1 MIGHTFG
8 RMSRGG
14 SDDDMFGKL
23 YDINVIKRISP
34 YIWRYK
40 KYSAI
45 GAICT
50 LLSAGL
56 AVLIPYF
63 IKIGID
69 DYINADIGIASQ
81 KSGLIKISLIF
92 GLTMFAAWITNYIGQ
107 IYLARVGQYT
117 LRDIRIDM
125 FSHLQKL
132 NLNYFQETKSGSIM
146 SRLMGDTSQLQ
157 ESFSI
162 VVMTLADI
170 LSLVGICTTLLLMN
184 FKIGISS
191 LSVVPLLFIAVM
203 IWQPVAKRAF
213 ITVRIAISQV
223 LSSFSENLNGIKE
236 VQNFNREDNNY
247 KNFSIL
253 TNDHLNSALKAQ
265 KLSSALLPPV
275 DILTSTAILIAAFV
289 ASKLILNDAAE
300 IGVIIAS
307 VLYIQRLFDPI
318 RNLMMQYTQ
327 IQRSMASGSRLF
339 EFLDIKKS
347 INKVEINMP
356 KNIIEGDIEFK
367 SFHFSYDNNIEVLT
381 DINMKIQ
388 KGSTV
393 AFIGDTGAGK
403 TTLAS
408 LITGLY
414 PPNKDKGKLSI
425 DKIPI
430 EKYSR
435 SDLGSQIAMVLQDP
449 FLFQGSLKDNLKFNQ
464 KSATDEEIVNACK
477 SIGIHDYIISLE
489 NGYDTPVSERGVNM
503 SQGQRQLMGFAR
515 ALIKN
520 PKILILD
527 EATSNIDSISEQK
540 IQNALK
546 ILFKNRTS
554 IVIAHRLS
562 TIKLSDNIF
571 VIKGGEIAEQGNHSK
586 LMNIKKE
593 YYKFTESAFQDL
605 ENLQKN

>member
-1 MIGHTFG
+1 MIGSTFG
-8 RMSRGG
+8 PMSRGS
-14 SDDDMFGKL
+14 SDDEMFGKV
-23 YDINVIKRISP
+23 YDINVIKKISP

-50 LLSAGL
+50 LVSAGL

-69 DYINADIGIASQ
+69 DYINNSGISIASR
-81 KSGLIKISLIF
+81 KSGLIELSIIF
-92 GLTMFAAWITNYIGQ
+92 ALTMFAAWITNYIGQ
-107 IYLARVGQYT
+107 IFLARVGQNV

-125 FSHLQKL
+125 FTHLQKL
-132 NLNYFQETKSGSIM
+132 NLNYFQKTKSGSIM
-146 SRLMGDTSQLQ
+146 SRMMGDTSQLQ
-157 ESFSI
+157 ESFAI

-191 LSVVPLLFIAVM
+191 LAVVPLLFIAVLV
-203 IWQPVAKRAF
+203 WQPIAKRAF
-213 ITVRIAISQV
+213 INVRIAISQV

-247 KNFSIL
+247 KDFSGQ
-253 TNDHLNSALKAQ
+253 TDDHIKAALKAQ

-275 DILTSTAILIAAFV
+275 DILTSTAIIIASFV

-327 IQRSMASGSRLF
+327 IQRSMASGARLF
-339 EFLDIKKS
+339 EFLDIEKS
-347 INKVEINMP
+347 INQLKIDTP
-356 KNIIEGDIEFK
+356 KNIIKGQVEFK
-367 SFHFSYDNNIEVLT
+367 DFHFAYDNNIEVLT
-381 DINMKIQ
+381 NINMKIAE
-388 KGSTV
+388 GSTI

-403 TTLAS
+403 TTLAA

-414 PPNKDKGKLSI
+414 PPNKDKGQLSI
-425 DKIPI
+425 DNIPI

-435 SDLGSQIAMVLQDP
+435 SDLGSQVAMVLQDP
-449 FLFQGSLKDNLKFNQ
+449 FLFQGSLKENLKFNQ
-464 KSATDEEIVNACK
+464 QSATDEEMINACK
-477 SIGIHDYIISLE
+477 SIGIHDYITSLE
-489 NGYDTPVSERGVNM
+489 NGYDTSVSERGVNM

-527 EATSNIDSISEQK
+527 EATSNIDSISELK
-540 IQNALK
+540 IQNALQV
-546 ILFKNRTS
+546 LFENRTS

-571 VIKGGEIAEQGNHSK
+571 VIKGGRIAEQGNHST
-586 LMNIKKE
+586 LMNLQKE
-593 YYKFTESAFQDL
+593 YFKFTESSFQ
-605 ENLQKN
+605 N

>member
-1 MIGHTFG
+1 MIGSTFG
-8 RMSRGG
+8 PMSRGN
-14 SDDDMFGKL
+14 SDDEMFGKV
-23 YDINVIKRISP
+23 YDINVIKKISP

-50 LLSAGL
+50 LVSAGL

-69 DYINADIGIASQ
+69 DYINNSGISIASR
-81 KSGLIKISLIF
+81 KSGLIELSIVF
-92 GLTMFAAWITNYIGQ
+92 ALTMLVAWITNYIGQ
-107 IYLARVGQYT
+107 IFLARVGQNV

-125 FSHLQKL
+125 FTHLQKL
-132 NLNYFQETKSGSIM
+132 NLNYFQKTKSGSIM
-146 SRLMGDTSQLQ
+146 SRMMGDTSQLQ
-157 ESFSI
+157 ESFAI

-191 LSVVPLLFIAVM
+191 LAVVPLLFIAVLV
-203 IWQPVAKRAF
+203 WQPIAKRAF
-213 ITVRIAISQV
+213 INVRIAISQV

-247 KNFSIL
+247 KDFSGQ
-253 TNDHLNSALKAQ
+253 TDDHIKAALKAQ

-275 DILTSTAILIAAFV
+275 DILTSTAIIIASFV

-327 IQRSMASGSRLF
+327 IQRSMASGARLF
-339 EFLDIKKS
+339 EFLDIEKS
-347 INKVEINMP
+347 INQLKIDTP
-356 KNIIEGDIEFK
+356 KNIIKGQVEFK
-367 SFHFSYDNNIEVLT
+367 DFHFAYDNNIEVLT
-381 DINMKIQ
+381 NINMKIAE
-388 KGSTV
+388 GSTI

-403 TTLAS
+403 TTLAA

-414 PPNKDKGKLSI
+414 PPNKGKKGQLSI
-425 DKIPI
+425 DNIPI

-435 SDLGSQIAMVLQDP
+435 SDLGSQVAMVLQDP
-449 FLFQGSLKDNLKFNQ
+449 FLFQGSLKENLKFNQ
-464 KSATDEEIVNACK
+464 QSATDEEMINACK
-477 SIGIHDYIISLE
+477 SIGIHDYITSLE
-489 NGYDTPVSERGVNM
+489 NGYDTSVSERGVNM

-540 IQNALK
+540 IQNALQV
-546 ILFKNRTS
+546 LFENRTS

-571 VIKGGEIAEQGNHSK
+571 VIKGGRIAEQGNHST
-586 LMNIKKE
+586 LMNLQKE
-593 YYKFTESAFQDL
+593 YFKFTESSFQ
-605 ENLQKN
+605 N

>member
-8 RMSRGG
+8 PMSRGS
-14 SDDDMFGKL
+14 SDDEMFGKV
-23 YDINVIKRISP
+23 YDINVIKKISP

-50 LLSAGL
+50 LVSAGL

-69 DYINADIGIASQ
+69 DYINNSGISIASR
-81 KSGLIKISLIF
+81 KSGLIELSIVF
-92 GLTMFAAWITNYIGQ
+92 ALTMLAAWITNYIGQ
-107 IYLARVGQYT
+107 IFLARVGQNV

-125 FSHLQKL
+125 FTHLQKL
-132 NLNYFQETKSGSIM
+132 NLNYFQKTKSGSIM
-146 SRLMGDTSQLQ
+146 SRMMGDTSQLQ
-157 ESFSI
+157 ESFAI

-191 LSVVPLLFIAVM
+191 LAVVPLLFIAVLV
-203 IWQPVAKRAF
+203 WQPIAKRAF
-213 ITVRIAISQV
+213 INVRIAISQV

-247 KNFSIL
+247 KDFSGQ
-253 TNDHLNSALKAQ
+253 TDDHIKAALKAQ

-275 DILTSTAILIAAFV
+275 DILTSTAIIIASFV

-327 IQRSMASGSRLF
+327 IQRSMASGARLF
-339 EFLDIKKS
+339 EFLDIEKS
-347 INKVEINMP
+347 INQLKIDTP
-356 KNIIEGDIEFK
+356 KNIIKGQVEFK
-367 SFHFSYDNNIEVLT
+367 DFHFAYDNNIEVLT
-381 DINMKIQ
+381 NINMKIAE
-388 KGSTV
+388 GSTI

-403 TTLAS
+403 TTLAA

-414 PPNKDKGKLSI
+414 PPNKGKKGQLSI
-425 DKIPI
+425 DNIPI

-435 SDLGSQIAMVLQDP
+435 SDLGSQVAMVLQDP
-449 FLFQGSLKDNLKFNQ
+449 FLFQGSLKENLKFNQ
-464 KSATDEEIVNACK
+464 QSATDEEMINACK
-477 SIGIHDYIISLE
+477 SIGIHDYITSLE
-489 NGYDTPVSERGVNM
+489 NGYDTSVSERGVNM

-527 EATSNIDSISEQK
+527 EATSNIDSISELK
-540 IQNALK
+540 IQNALQV
-546 ILFKNRTS
+546 LFENRTS

-571 VIKGGEIAEQGNHSK
+571 VIKGGRIAEQGNHST
-586 LMNIKKE
+586 LMNLQKE
-593 YYKFTESAFQDL
+593 YFKFTESSFQ
-605 ENLQKN
+605 N

>member
-1 MIGHTFG
+1 MIGSTFG
-8 RMSRGG
+8 PMSRGN
-14 SDDDMFGKL
+14 SDDEMFGKV
-23 YDINVIKRISP
+23 YDINVIKKISP

-50 LLSAGL
+50 LVSAGL

-69 DYINADIGIASQ
+69 DYINNTGISIASR
-81 KSGLIKISLIF
+81 KSGLIELSIIF
-92 GLTMFAAWITNYIGQ
+92 ALTMLAAWITNYIGQ
-107 IYLARVGQYT
+107 IFLARVGQNV

-125 FSHLQKL
+125 FTHLQKL

-146 SRLMGDTSQLQ
+146 SRMMGDTSQLQ
-157 ESFSI
+157 ESFAI

-170 LSLVGICTTLLLMN
+170 LSLVGICTTLLIMN

-191 LSVVPLLFIAVM
+191 LAVVPLLFIAVLV
-203 IWQPVAKRAF
+203 WQPIAKRAF
-213 ITVRIAISQV
+213 INVRIAISQV

-247 KNFSIL
+247 KDFSGQ
-253 TNDHLNSALKAQ
+253 TDDHIKAALKAQ

-275 DILTSTAILIAAFV
+275 DILTSTAIIIASFV

-327 IQRSMASGSRLF
+327 IQRSMASGARLF
-339 EFLDIKKS
+339 EFLDIEKS
-347 INKVEINMP
+347 INQLKIDTP
-356 KNIIEGDIEFK
+356 KNIIKGQVEFK
-367 SFHFSYDNNIEVLT
+367 DFHFAYDNDIEVLT
-381 DINMKIQ
+381 NINMKIAE
-388 KGSTV
+388 GSTI

-403 TTLAS
+403 TTLAA

-414 PPNKDKGKLSI
+414 PPNKDKGQLSI
-425 DKIPI
+425 DNIPI

-435 SDLGSQIAMVLQDP
+435 SDLGSQVAMVLQDP
-449 FLFQGSLKDNLKFNQ
+449 FLFQGSLKENLKFNQ
-464 KSATDEEIVNACK
+464 QSATDEEMINACK
-477 SIGIHDYIISLE
+477 SIGIHDYITSLE
-489 NGYDTPVSERGVNM
+489 NGYDTSVSERGVNM

-527 EATSNIDSISEQK
+527 EATSNIDSISELK
-540 IQNALK
+540 IQNALQV
-546 ILFKNRTS
+546 LFENRTS

-571 VIKGGEIAEQGNHSK
+571 VIKGGRIAEQGNHST
-586 LMNIKKE
+586 LMNLQKE
-593 YYKFTESAFQDL
+593 YFKFTESSFQ
-605 ENLQKN
+605 N

>member
-1 MIGHTFG
+1 MIGSTFG
-8 RMSRGG
+8 PMSRGN
-14 SDDDMFGKL
+14 SDDEMFGKV
-23 YDINVIKRISP
+23 YDINVIKKISP

-50 LLSAGL
+50 LVSAGL

-69 DYINADIGIASQ
+69 DYINNSGISIASR
-81 KSGLIKISLIF
+81 KSGLIELSIVF
-92 GLTMFAAWITNYIGQ
+92 ALTMLTAWITNYIGQ
-107 IYLARVGQYT
+107 IFLARVGQNV

-125 FSHLQKL
+125 FTHLQKL
-132 NLNYFQETKSGSIM
+132 NLNYFQKTKSGSIM
-146 SRLMGDTSQLQ
+146 SRMMGDTSQLQ
-157 ESFSI
+157 ESFAI

-191 LSVVPLLFIAVM
+191 LAVVPLLFIAVLV
-203 IWQPVAKRAF
+203 WQPIAKRAF
-213 ITVRIAISQV
+213 INVRIAISQV

-247 KNFSIL
+247 KDFSGQ
-253 TNDHLNSALKAQ
+253 TDDHIKAALKAQ

-275 DILTSTAILIAAFV
+275 DILTSTAIIIASFV

-327 IQRSMASGSRLF
+327 IQRSMASGARLF
-339 EFLDIKKS
+339 EFLDIEKS
-347 INKVEINMP
+347 INQLKIDTP
-356 KNIIEGDIEFK
+356 KNIIKGQVEFK
-367 SFHFSYDNNIEVLT
+367 DFHFAYDNNIEVLT
-381 DINMKIQ
+381 NINMKIAE
-388 KGSTV
+388 GSTI

-403 TTLAS
+403 TTLAA

-414 PPNKDKGKLSI
+414 PPNKGKKGQLSI
-425 DKIPI
+425 DNIPI

-435 SDLGSQIAMVLQDP
+435 SDLGSQVAMVLQDP
-449 FLFQGSLKDNLKFNQ
+449 FLFQGSLKENLKFNQ
-464 KSATDEEIVNACK
+464 QSATDEEMINACK
-477 SIGIHDYIISLE
+477 SIGIHDYITSLE
-489 NGYDTPVSERGVNM
+489 NGYDTSVSERGVNM

-540 IQNALK
+540 IQNALQV
-546 ILFKNRTS
+546 LFENRTS

-571 VIKGGEIAEQGNHSK
+571 VIKGGRIAEQGNHST
-586 LMNIKKE
+586 LMNLQKE
-593 YYKFTESAFQDL
+593 YFKFTESSFQ
-605 ENLQKN
+605 N

>member
-1 MIGHTFG
+1 MIGSTFG
-8 RMSRGG
+8 PMSRGS
-14 SDDDMFGKL
+14 SDDEMFGKV
-23 YDINVIKRISP
+23 YDINVIKKISP
-34 YIWRYK
+34 YILRYK
-40 KYSAI
+40 KYSTI

-50 LLSAGL
+50 LVSAGL

-69 DYINADIGIASQ
+69 DYINNSSISVASR
-81 KSGLIKISLIF
+81 KSGIIELSIIF
-92 GLTMFAAWITNYIGQ
+92 ALTMLAAWITNYIGQ
-107 IYLARVGQYT
+107 IFLARVGQNV

-125 FSHLQKL
+125 FTHLQKL
-132 NLNYFQETKSGSIM
+132 NLNYFQKTKSGSIM
-146 SRLMGDTSQLQ
+146 SRMMGDTSQLQ
-157 ESFSI
+157 ESFAI

-191 LSVVPLLFIAVM
+191 LAVVPLLFIAVM
-203 IWQPVAKRAF
+203 IWQPIAKRAF
-213 ITVRIAISQV
+213 INVRIAISQV

-247 KNFSIL
+247 KNFSGQ
-253 TNDHLNSALKAQ
+253 TDDHIKAALKAQ

-275 DILTSTAILIAAFV
+275 DILTSTAIIIASFV

-327 IQRSMASGSRLF
+327 IQRSMASGARLF
-339 EFLDIKKS
+339 EFLDIEKS
-347 INKVEINMP
+347 INQLKIDTP
-356 KNIIEGDIEFK
+356 KNIIKGQVEFK
-367 SFHFSYDNNIEVLT
+367 NFHFAYDNNIEVLT
-381 DINMKIQ
+381 NINMKIAE
-388 KGSTV
+388 GSTI

-403 TTLAS
+403 TTLAA

-414 PPNKDKGKLSI
+414 PPNKGKGQLNI
-425 DKIPI
+425 DNIPI

-435 SDLGSQIAMVLQDP
+435 SDLGSQVAMVLQDP
-449 FLFQGSLKDNLKFNQ
+449 FLFQGSLKENLKFNQ
-464 KSATDEEIVNACK
+464 LSATDEEMINACK
-477 SIGIHDYIISLE
+477 SIGIHDYITSLE
-489 NGYDTPVSERGVNM
+489 NGYETSVSERGVNM

-546 ILFKNRTS
+546 ILFENRTS

-571 VIKGGEIAEQGNHSK
+571 VIKGGMIAEQGSHST
-586 LMNIKKE
+586 LMNLQKE
-593 YYKFTESAFQDL
+593 YFKFTESSFQ
-605 ENLQKN
+605 N

>member
-1 MIGHTFG
+1 MIGSTFG
-8 RMSRGG
+8 PMSRGS
-14 SDDDMFGKL
+14 SDDEMFGKV
-23 YDINVIKRISP
+23 YDINVIKKISP

-50 LLSAGL
+50 LVSAGL

-69 DYINADIGIASQ
+69 DYINNTGISIASR
-81 KSGLIKISLIF
+81 KSGLIELSIVF
-92 GLTMFAAWITNYIGQ
+92 ALTMLAAWITNYIGQ
-107 IYLARVGQYT
+107 IFLARVGQNV

-125 FSHLQKL
+125 FTHLQKL
-132 NLNYFQETKSGSIM
+132 NLNYFQKTKSGSIM
-146 SRLMGDTSQLQ
+146 SRMMGDTSQLQ
-157 ESFSI
+157 ESFAI

-191 LSVVPLLFIAVM
+191 LAVVPLLFIAVLV
-203 IWQPVAKRAF
+203 WQPIAKRAF
-213 ITVRIAISQV
+213 INVRIAISQV

-247 KNFSIL
+247 KDFSGQ
-253 TNDHLNSALKAQ
+253 TDDHIKAALKAQ

-275 DILTSTAILIAAFV
+275 DILTSTAIIIASFV

-327 IQRSMASGSRLF
+327 IQRSMASGARLF
-339 EFLDIKKS
+339 EFLDIEKS
-347 INKVEINMP
+347 INQLKIDTP
-356 KNIIEGDIEFK
+356 KNIIKGQVEFK
-367 SFHFSYDNNIEVLT
+367 DFHFAYDNDIEVLT
-381 DINMKIQ
+381 NINMKIAE
-388 KGSTV
+388 GSTI

-403 TTLAS
+403 TTLAA

-414 PPNKDKGKLSI
+414 PPNKDKGQLSI
-425 DKIPI
+425 DNIPI

-435 SDLGSQIAMVLQDP
+435 SDLGSQVAMVLQDP
-449 FLFQGSLKDNLKFNQ
+449 FLFQGSLKENLKFNQ
-464 KSATDEEIVNACK
+464 QSATDEEMINACK
-477 SIGIHDYIISLE
+477 SIGIHDYITSLE
-489 NGYDTPVSERGVNM
+489 NGYDTSVSERGVNM

-527 EATSNIDSISEQK
+527 EATSNIDSISELK
-540 IQNALK
+540 IQNALQV
-546 ILFKNRTS
+546 LFENRTS

-571 VIKGGEIAEQGNHSK
+571 VIKGGRIAEQGNHST
-586 LMNIKKE
+586 LMNLQKE
-593 YYKFTESAFQDL
+593 YFKFTESSFQ
-605 ENLQKN
+605 N

>member
-1 MIGHTFG
+1 MIGHKFG

-14 SDDDMFGKL
+14 SDDEMFGKL

-50 LLSAGL
+50 LLSASL

-69 DYINADIGIASQ
+69 DYINNPNIGIASQ

-92 GLTMFAAWITNYIGQ
+92 GLTMFAAWVTNYIGQ

-132 NLNYFQETKSGSIM
+132 NLNYFQKTKSGSIM

-170 LSLVGICTTLLLMN
+170 LTLVGICTTLLIMN

-191 LSVVPLLFIAVM
+191 LSVVPLLFIAVV

-223 LSSFSENLNGIKE
+223 ISSFSENLNGIKE

-247 KNFSIL
+247 KNFN
-253 TNDHLNSALKAQ
+253 TQTKDHLNSALKAQ

-275 DILTSTAILIAAFV
+275 DILTSTAIIIATFV
-289 ASKLILNDAAE
+289 ASKLILNDAAA

-307 VLYIQRLFDPI
+307 VLYIQI
-318 RNLMMQYTQ
+318 RNQYA
-327 IQRSMASGSRLF
+327 R
-339 EFLDIKKS
+339 
-347 INKVEINMP
+347 
-356 KNIIEGDIEFK
+356 
-367 SFHFSYDNNIEVLT
+367 
-381 DINMKIQ
+381 
-388 KGSTV
+388 
-393 AFIGDTGAGK
+393 
-403 TTLAS
+403 
-408 LITGLY
+408 
-414 PPNKDKGKLSI
+414 
-425 DKIPI
+425 
-430 EKYSR
+430 KYYR
-435 SDLGSQIAMVLQDP
+435 
-449 FLFQGSLKDNLKFNQ
+449 
-464 KSATDEEIVNACK
+464 
-477 SIGIHDYIISLE
+477 
-489 NGYDTPVSERGVNM
+489 R
-503 SQGQRQLMGFAR
+503 
-515 ALIKN
+515 
-520 PKILILD
+520 
-527 EATSNIDSISEQK
+527 
-540 IQNALK
+540 
-546 ILFKNRTS
+546 
-554 IVIAHRLS
+554 
-562 TIKLSDNIF
+562 
-571 VIKGGEIAEQGNHSK
+571 
-586 LMNIKKE
+586 
-593 YYKFTESAFQDL
+593 
-605 ENLQKN
+605 

>member
-14 SDDDMFGKL
+14 SDDEMFGKL

-34 YIWRYK
+34 YILRYK

-56 AVLIPYF
+56 AVLIPFF

-69 DYINADIGIASQ
+69 DYINADISIASQ

-203 IWQPVAKRAF
+203 IWQPIAKKAF

-247 KNFSIL
+247 KSFTGQ

-339 EFLDIKKS
+339 EFLDIEKS
-347 INKVEINMP
+347 IDKVEINMP
-356 KNIIEGDIEFK
+356 KNIIEGDVEFK

-414 PPNKDKGKLSI
+414 PPNKDKGNLRL
-425 DKIPI
+425 DNIPI

-449 FLFQGSLKDNLKFNQ
+449 FLFQGSLKENLKFNQ
-464 KSATDEEIVNACK
+464 QSATDEEIINACK

-489 NGYDTPVSERGVNM
+489 NGYDTSVSERGVNM

-546 ILFKNRTS
+546 VLFKNRTS

-562 TIKLSDNIF
+562 TIKLSDNIY
-571 VIKGGEIAEQGNHSK
+571 VIKGGRIAEEGNHSK
-586 LMNIKKE
+586 LMSLKKE
-593 YYKFTESAFQDL
+593 YYKFTESAFQ
-605 ENLQKN
+605 N

>member
-1 MIGHTFG
+1 MIGSTFG
-8 RMSRGG
+8 PMSRGS
-14 SDDDMFGKL
+14 SDDEMFGKV
-23 YDINVIKRISP
+23 YDINVIKKISP

-50 LLSAGL
+50 LVSAGL

-69 DYINADIGIASQ
+69 DYINNSGISIASR
-81 KSGLIKISLIF
+81 KSGLIELSIVF
-92 GLTMFAAWITNYIGQ
+92 ALTMLAAWITNYIGQ
-107 IYLARVGQYT
+107 IFLARVGQNV

-125 FSHLQKL
+125 FTHLQKL
-132 NLNYFQETKSGSIM
+132 NLNYFQKTKSGSIM
-146 SRLMGDTSQLQ
+146 SRMMGDTSQLQ
-157 ESFSI
+157 ESFAI

-191 LSVVPLLFIAVM
+191 LAVVPLLFIAVLV
-203 IWQPVAKRAF
+203 WQPIAKRAF
-213 ITVRIAISQV
+213 INVRIAISQV

-247 KNFSIL
+247 KDFSGQ
-253 TNDHLNSALKAQ
+253 TDDHIKAALKAQ

-275 DILTSTAILIAAFV
+275 DILTSTAIIIASFV

-327 IQRSMASGSRLF
+327 IQRSMASGARLF
-339 EFLDIKKS
+339 EFLDIEKS
-347 INKVEINMP
+347 INQLKIDTP
-356 KNIIEGDIEFK
+356 KNIIKGQVEFK
-367 SFHFSYDNNIEVLT
+367 DFHFAYDNNIEVLT
-381 DINMKIQ
+381 NINMKIAE
-388 KGSTV
+388 GSTI

-403 TTLAS
+403 TTLAA

-414 PPNKDKGKLSI
+414 PPNKGKKGQLSI
-425 DKIPI
+425 DNIPI

-435 SDLGSQIAMVLQDP
+435 SDLGSQVAMVLQDP
-449 FLFQGSLKDNLKFNQ
+449 FLFQGSLKENLKFNQ
-464 KSATDEEIVNACK
+464 QSATDEEMINACK
-477 SIGIHDYIISLE
+477 SIGIHDYITSLE
-489 NGYDTPVSERGVNM
+489 NGYDTSVSERGVNM

-540 IQNALK
+540 IQNALEV
-546 ILFKNRTS
+546 LFENRTS

-571 VIKGGEIAEQGNHSK
+571 VIKGGRIAEQGNHST
-586 LMNIKKE
+586 LMNLQKE
-593 YYKFTESAFQDL
+593 YFKFTESSFQ
-605 ENLQKN
+605 N

>member
-1 MIGHTFG
+1 MIGSTFG
-8 RMSRGG
+8 PMSRGN
-14 SDDDMFGKL
+14 SDDEMFGKV
-23 YDINVIKRISP
+23 YDINVIKKISP

-50 LLSAGL
+50 LVSAGL

-69 DYINADIGIASQ
+69 DYINNSGISIASR
-81 KSGLIKISLIF
+81 KSGLIELSIVF
-92 GLTMFAAWITNYIGQ
+92 ALTMLAAWITNYIGQ
-107 IYLARVGQYT
+107 IFLARVGQNV

-125 FSHLQKL
+125 FTHLQKL
-132 NLNYFQETKSGSIM
+132 NLNYFQKTKSGSIM
-146 SRLMGDTSQLQ
+146 SRMMGDTSQLQ
-157 ESFSI
+157 ESFAI

-170 LSLVGICTTLLLMN
+170 LSLVGICTTLLIMN

-191 LSVVPLLFIAVM
+191 LAVVPLLFLAVLV
-203 IWQPVAKRAF
+203 WQPIAKRAF
-213 ITVRIAISQV
+213 INVRIAISQV

-247 KNFSIL
+247 KDFSGQ
-253 TNDHLNSALKAQ
+253 TDDHIKAALKAQ

-275 DILTSTAILIAAFV
+275 DILTSTAIIIASFV

-327 IQRSMASGSRLF
+327 IQRSMASGARLF
-339 EFLDIKKS
+339 EFLDIEKS
-347 INKVEINMP
+347 INQLKIDTP
-356 KNIIEGDIEFK
+356 KNIIKGQVEFK
-367 SFHFSYDNNIEVLT
+367 DFHFAYDNNIEVLT
-381 DINMKIQ
+381 NINMKIAE
-388 KGSTV
+388 GSTI

-403 TTLAS
+403 TTLAA

-414 PPNKDKGKLSI
+414 PPNKGKKGQLSI
-425 DKIPI
+425 DNIPI

-435 SDLGSQIAMVLQDP
+435 SDLGSQVAMVLQDP
-449 FLFQGSLKDNLKFNQ
+449 FLFQGSLKENLKFNQ
-464 KSATDEEIVNACK
+464 QSATDEEMINACK
-477 SIGIHDYIISLE
+477 SIGIHDYITSLE
-489 NGYDTPVSERGVNM
+489 NGYDTSVSERGVNM

-540 IQNALK
+540 IQNALEV
-546 ILFKNRTS
+546 LFENRTS

-571 VIKGGEIAEQGNHSK
+571 VIKGGRIAEQGNHST
-586 LMNIKKE
+586 LMNLQKE
-593 YYKFTESAFQDL
+593 YFKFTESSFQ
-605 ENLQKN
+605 N

>member
-1 MIGHTFG
+1 
-8 RMSRGG
+8 MSRGN
-14 SDDDMFGKL
+14 SDDEMFGKV
-23 YDINVIKRISP
+23 YDINVIKKISP

-50 LLSAGL
+50 LVSAGL

-69 DYINADIGIASQ
+69 DYINNSGISIASR
-81 KSGLIKISLIF
+81 KSGLIELSIVF
-92 GLTMFAAWITNYIGQ
+92 ALTMLAAWITNYIGQ
-107 IYLARVGQYT
+107 IFLARVGQNV

-125 FSHLQKL
+125 FTHLQKL
-132 NLNYFQETKSGSIM
+132 NLNYFQKTKSGSIM
-146 SRLMGDTSQLQ
+146 SRMMGDTSQLQ
-157 ESFSI
+157 ESFAI

-191 LSVVPLLFIAVM
+191 LAVVPLLFIAVLV
-203 IWQPVAKRAF
+203 WQPIAKRAF
-213 ITVRIAISQV
+213 INVRIAISQV

-247 KNFSIL
+247 KDFSGQ
-253 TNDHLNSALKAQ
+253 TDDHIKAALKAQ

-275 DILTSTAILIAAFV
+275 DILTSTAIIIASFV

-327 IQRSMASGSRLF
+327 IQRSMASGARLF
-339 EFLDIKKS
+339 EFLDIEKS
-347 INKVEINMP
+347 INQLKIDTP
-356 KNIIEGDIEFK
+356 KNIIKGQVEFK
-367 SFHFSYDNNIEVLT
+367 DFHFAYDNDIEVLT
-381 DINMKIQ
+381 NINMKIAE
-388 KGSTV
+388 GSTI

-403 TTLAS
+403 TTLAA

-414 PPNKDKGKLSI
+414 PPNKDKGQLSI
-425 DKIPI
+425 DNIPI

-435 SDLGSQIAMVLQDP
+435 SDLGSQVAMVLQDP
-449 FLFQGSLKDNLKFNQ
+449 FLFQGSLKENLKFNQ
-464 KSATDEEIVNACK
+464 QSATDEEMINACK
-477 SIGIHDYIISLE
+477 SIGIHDYITSLE
-489 NGYDTPVSERGVNM
+489 NGYDTSVSERGVNM

-527 EATSNIDSISEQK
+527 EATSNIDSISELK
-540 IQNALK
+540 IQNALQV
-546 ILFKNRTS
+546 LFENRTS

-571 VIKGGEIAEQGNHSK
+571 VIKGGRIAEQGNHST
-586 LMNIKKE
+586 LMNLQKE
-593 YYKFTESAFQDL
+593 YFKFTESSFQ
-605 ENLQKN
+605 N

>member
-8 RMSRGG
+8 PMSRGS
-14 SDDDMFGKL
+14 SDDEMFGKL
-23 YDINVIKRISP
+23 YHINVIKRITP

-50 LLSAGL
+50 LVSAGL

-69 DYINADIGIASQ
+69 DYINNTNISIASQ
-81 KSGLIKISLIF
+81 KSGLIELSIIF
-92 GLTMFAAWITNYIGQ
+92 ALTMFAAWITNYIGQ
-107 IYLARVGQYT
+107 IFLARVGQNV

-125 FSHLQKL
+125 FTHLQKL

-146 SRLMGDTSQLQ
+146 SRMMGDTSQLQ
-157 ESFSI
+157 ESFAI

-170 LSLVGICTTLLLMN
+170 LSLIGICTTLLLMN

-191 LSVVPLLFIAVM
+191 LSVLPLLFFAVI
-203 IWQPVAKRAF
+203 IWQPIAKKSF
-213 ITVRIAISQV
+213 INVRIAISQV

-247 KNFSIL
+247 KYFSRQ
-253 TNDHLNSALKAQ
+253 TDDHIKAALKAQ

-275 DILTSTAILIAAFV
+275 DILTSAAIIIASFV

-339 EFLDIKKS
+339 EFLDIKNS
-347 INKVEINMP
+347 IHELKIDNP
-356 KNIIEGDIEFK
+356 KNIIKGKVEFEN
-367 SFHFSYDNNIEVLT
+367 FHFAYDNDIEVLT
-381 DINMKIQ
+381 NINMKIQ
-388 KGSTV
+388 EGATI

-414 PPNKDKGKLSI
+414 PPNNDKGKLSI
-425 DKIPI
+425 DNIPI
-430 EKYSR
+430 ENYSR

-449 FLFQGSLKDNLKFNQ
+449 FLFQGSLKENLKFNQ
-464 KSATDEEIVNACK
+464 ESATDEEMINACK
-477 SIGIHDYIISLE
+477 SIGIHDYIISLDNE
-489 NGYDTPVSERGVNM
+489 YDTSVSERGVNM

-546 ILFKNRTS
+546 VLFENRTS

-571 VIKGGEIAEQGNHSK
+571 VIKGGKIAEQGNHAT
-586 LMNIKKE
+586 LMNLEKE
-593 YYKFTESAFQDL
+593 YYKFTESSFQ
-605 ENLQKN
+605 N

>member
-1 MIGHTFG
+1 MIGSTFG
-8 RMSRGG
+8 PMSRGN
-14 SDDDMFGKL
+14 SDDEMFGKV
-23 YDINVIKRISP
+23 YDINVIKKISP

-50 LLSAGL
+50 LVSAGL

-69 DYINADIGIASQ
+69 DYINNSGISIASR
-81 KSGLIKISLIF
+81 KSGLIELSIVF
-92 GLTMFAAWITNYIGQ
+92 ALTMLAAWITNYIGQ
-107 IYLARVGQYT
+107 IFLARVGQNV

-125 FSHLQKL
+125 FTHLQKL
-132 NLNYFQETKSGSIM
+132 NLNYFQKTKSGSIM
-146 SRLMGDTSQLQ
+146 SRMMGDTSQLQ
-157 ESFSI
+157 ESFAI

-191 LSVVPLLFIAVM
+191 LAVVPLLFIAVLV
-203 IWQPVAKRAF
+203 WQPIAKRAF
-213 ITVRIAISQV
+213 INVRIAISQV

-247 KNFSIL
+247 KDFSGQ
-253 TNDHLNSALKAQ
+253 TDDHIKAALKAQ

-275 DILTSTAILIAAFV
+275 DILTSTAIIIASFV

-327 IQRSMASGSRLF
+327 IQRSMASGARLF
-339 EFLDIKKS
+339 EFLDIEKS
-347 INKVEINMP
+347 INQLKIDTP
-356 KNIIEGDIEFK
+356 KNIIKGQVEFK
-367 SFHFSYDNNIEVLT
+367 DFHFAYDNNIEVLT
-381 DINMKIQ
+381 NINMKIAE
-388 KGSTV
+388 GSTI

-403 TTLAS
+403 TTLAA

-414 PPNKDKGKLSI
+414 PPNKGKGKLSI
-425 DKIPI
+425 DNIPI

-435 SDLGSQIAMVLQDP
+435 SDLGSQVAMVLQDP
-449 FLFQGSLKDNLKFNQ
+449 FLFQGSLKENLKFNQ
-464 KSATDEEIVNACK
+464 QSATDEEMINACK
-477 SIGIHDYIISLE
+477 SIGIHDYITSLE
-489 NGYDTPVSERGVNM
+489 NGYNTSVSERGVNM

-527 EATSNIDSISEQK
+527 EATSNIDSISELK
-540 IQNALK
+540 IQNALQV
-546 ILFKNRTS
+546 LFENRTS

-571 VIKGGEIAEQGNHSK
+571 VIKGGRIAEQGNHST
-586 LMNIKKE
+586 LMNLQKE
-593 YYKFTESAFQDL
+593 YFKFTESSFQ
-605 ENLQKN
+605 N

>member
-1 MIGHTFG
+1 MIGSTFG
-8 RMSRGG
+8 PMSRGS
-14 SDDDMFGKL
+14 SDDEMFGKV
-23 YDINVIKRISP
+23 YDINVIKKISP

-50 LLSAGL
+50 LVSAGL

-69 DYINADIGIASQ
+69 DYINNSGISIASR
-81 KSGLIKISLIF
+81 KSGLIELSIVF
-92 GLTMFAAWITNYIGQ
+92 ALTMLAAWITNYIGQ
-107 IYLARVGQYT
+107 IFLARVGQNV

-125 FSHLQKL
+125 FTHLQKL
-132 NLNYFQETKSGSIM
+132 NLNYFQKTKSGSIM
-146 SRLMGDTSQLQ
+146 SRMMGDTSQLQ
-157 ESFSI
+157 ESFAI

-191 LSVVPLLFIAVM
+191 LAVVPLLFIAVLV
-203 IWQPVAKRAF
+203 WQPIAKRAF
-213 ITVRIAISQV
+213 INVRIAISQV

-247 KNFSIL
+247 KDFSGQ
-253 TNDHLNSALKAQ
+253 TDDHIKAALKAQ

-275 DILTSTAILIAAFV
+275 DILTSTAIIIASFV

-327 IQRSMASGSRLF
+327 IQRSMASGARLF
-339 EFLDIKKS
+339 EFLDIEKS
-347 INKVEINMP
+347 INQLKIDTP
-356 KNIIEGDIEFK
+356 KNIIKGQVEFK
-367 SFHFSYDNNIEVLT
+367 DFHFAYDNDIEVLT
-381 DINMKIQ
+381 NINMKIAE
-388 KGSTV
+388 GSTI

-403 TTLAS
+403 TTLAA

-414 PPNKDKGKLSI
+414 PPNKGKGKLSI
-425 DKIPI
+425 DNIPI

-435 SDLGSQIAMVLQDP
+435 SDLGSQVAMVLQDP
-449 FLFQGSLKDNLKFNQ
+449 FLFQGSLKENLKFNQ
-464 KSATDEEIVNACK
+464 QSATDEEMINACK
-477 SIGIHDYIISLE
+477 SIGIHDYITSLE
-489 NGYDTPVSERGVNM
+489 NGYDTSVSERGVNM

-540 IQNALK
+540 IQNALQV
-546 ILFKNRTS
+546 LFENRTS

-571 VIKGGEIAEQGNHSK
+571 VIKGGRIAEQGNHST
-586 LMNIKKE
+586 LMNLQKE
-593 YYKFTESAFQDL
+593 YFKFTESSFQ
-605 ENLQKN
+605 N

>member
-1 MIGHTFG
+1 MIGSTFG
-8 RMSRGG
+8 PMSRGS
-14 SDDDMFGKL
+14 SDDEMFGKV
-23 YDINVIKRISP
+23 YDINVIKKISP
-34 YIWRYK
+34 YILRYK
-40 KYSAI
+40 KYSTI

-50 LLSAGL
+50 LVSAGL

-69 DYINADIGIASQ
+69 DYINNSSISIASR
-81 KSGLIKISLIF
+81 KSGLIELSIIF
-92 GLTMFAAWITNYIGQ
+92 ALTMLAAWITNYIGQ
-107 IYLARVGQYT
+107 IFLARVGQNV

-125 FSHLQKL
+125 FTHLQKL
-132 NLNYFQETKSGSIM
+132 NLNYFQKTKSGSIM

-157 ESFSI
+157 ESFAI

-191 LSVVPLLFIAVM
+191 LAVVPLLFIAVM
-203 IWQPVAKRAF
+203 IWQPIAKRAF
-213 ITVRIAISQV
+213 INVRIAISQV

-247 KNFSIL
+247 KNFSGQ
-253 TNDHLNSALKAQ
+253 TDDHIKAALKAQ

-275 DILTSTAILIAAFV
+275 DILTSTAIIIASFV

-327 IQRSMASGSRLF
+327 IQRSMASGARLF
-339 EFLDIKKS
+339 EFLDIEKS
-347 INKVEINMP
+347 INQLKIDTP
-356 KNIIEGDIEFK
+356 KNIIKGQVEFK
-367 SFHFSYDNNIEVLT
+367 NFHFAYDNNIEVLT
-381 DINMKIQ
+381 NINMKIAE
-388 KGSTV
+388 GSTI

-403 TTLAS
+403 TTLAA

-414 PPNKDKGKLSI
+414 PPNKGKGQLSI
-425 DKIPI
+425 DNIPI
-430 EKYSR
+430 EEYSR
-435 SDLGSQIAMVLQDP
+435 SDLGSQVAMVLQDP
-449 FLFQGSLKDNLKFNQ
+449 FLFQGSLKENLKFNQ
-464 KSATDEEIVNACK
+464 QSATDEEMINACK
-477 SIGIHDYIISLE
+477 SIGIHDYITSLE
-489 NGYDTPVSERGVNM
+489 NGYETSVSERGVNM

-546 ILFKNRTS
+546 ILFENRTS

-571 VIKGGEIAEQGNHSK
+571 VIKGGMIAEQGSHST
-586 LMNIKKE
+586 LMNLQKE
-593 YYKFTESAFQDL
+593 YFKFTESSFQ
-605 ENLQKN
+605 N

>member
-1 MIGHTFG
+1 MIGSTFG
-8 RMSRGG
+8 PMSRGN
-14 SDDDMFGKL
+14 SDDEMFGKV
-23 YDINVIKRISP
+23 YDINVIKKISP

-50 LLSAGL
+50 LVSAGL

-69 DYINADIGIASQ
+69 DYINNSGISIASR
-81 KSGLIKISLIF
+81 KSGLIELSIVF
-92 GLTMFAAWITNYIGQ
+92 ALTMLAAWITNYIGQ
-107 IYLARVGQYT
+107 IFLARVGQNV

-125 FSHLQKL
+125 FTHLQKL
-132 NLNYFQETKSGSIM
+132 NLNYFQKTKSGSIM
-146 SRLMGDTSQLQ
+146 SRMMGDTSQLQ
-157 ESFSI
+157 ESFAI

-170 LSLVGICTTLLLMN
+170 LSLIGICTTLLLMN

-191 LSVVPLLFIAVM
+191 LAVVPLLFIAVLV
-203 IWQPVAKRAF
+203 WQPIAKRAF
-213 ITVRIAISQV
+213 INVRIAISQV

-247 KNFSIL
+247 KDFSGQ
-253 TNDHLNSALKAQ
+253 TDDHIKAALKAQ

-275 DILTSTAILIAAFV
+275 DILTSTAIIIASFV

-327 IQRSMASGSRLF
+327 IQRSMASGARLF
-339 EFLDIKKS
+339 EFLDIEKS
-347 INKVEINMP
+347 INQLKIDTP
-356 KNIIEGDIEFK
+356 KNIIKGQVEFK
-367 SFHFSYDNNIEVLT
+367 DFHFAYDNDIEVLT
-381 DINMKIQ
+381 NINMKIA
-388 KGSTV
+388 KGATI

-403 TTLAS
+403 TTLAA

-414 PPNKDKGKLSI
+414 PPNKGKGKLSI
-425 DKIPI
+425 DNIPI

-435 SDLGSQIAMVLQDP
+435 SDLGSQVAMVLQDP
-449 FLFQGSLKDNLKFNQ
+449 FLFQGSLKENLKFNQ
-464 KSATDEEIVNACK
+464 QSATDEEMINACK
-477 SIGIHDYIISLE
+477 SIGIHDYITSLE
-489 NGYDTPVSERGVNM
+489 NGYDTSVSERGVNM

-527 EATSNIDSISEQK
+527 EATSNIDSISELK
-540 IQNALK
+540 IQNALQV
-546 ILFKNRTS
+546 LFENRTS

-571 VIKGGEIAEQGNHSK
+571 VIKGGRIAEQGNHST
-586 LMNIKKE
+586 LMNLQKE
-593 YYKFTESAFQDL
+593 YFKFTESSFQ
-605 ENLQKN
+605 N

>member
-1 MIGHTFG
+1 MIGSTFG
-8 RMSRGG
+8 PMSRGN
-14 SDDDMFGKL
+14 SDDEMFGKV
-23 YDINVIKRISP
+23 YDINVIKKISP

-50 LLSAGL
+50 LVSAGL

-69 DYINADIGIASQ
+69 DYINNSGISIASR
-81 KSGLIKISLIF
+81 KSGLIELSIVF
-92 GLTMFAAWITNYIGQ
+92 ALTMLAAWITNYIGQ
-107 IYLARVGQYT
+107 IFLARVGQNV

-125 FSHLQKL
+125 FTHLQKL
-132 NLNYFQETKSGSIM
+132 NLNYFQKTKSGSIM
-146 SRLMGDTSQLQ
+146 SRMMGDTSQLQ
-157 ESFSI
+157 ESFAI

-191 LSVVPLLFIAVM
+191 LAVVPLLFIAVLV
-203 IWQPVAKRAF
+203 WQPIAKRAF
-213 ITVRIAISQV
+213 INVRIAISQV

-247 KNFSIL
+247 KDFSGQ
-253 TNDHLNSALKAQ
+253 TDDHIKAALKAQ

-275 DILTSTAILIAAFV
+275 DILTSTAIIIASFV

-327 IQRSMASGSRLF
+327 IQRSMASGARLF
-339 EFLDIKKS
+339 EFLDIEKS
-347 INKVEINMP
+347 INQLKIDTP
-356 KNIIEGDIEFK
+356 KNIIKGQVEFK
-367 SFHFSYDNNIEVLT
+367 DFHFAYDNNIEVLT
-381 DINMKIQ
+381 NINMKIA
-388 KGSTV
+388 KGATI

-403 TTLAS
+403 TTLAA

-414 PPNKDKGKLSI
+414 PPNKGKGKLSI
-425 DKIPI
+425 DNIPI

-435 SDLGSQIAMVLQDP
+435 SDLGSQVAMVLQDP
-449 FLFQGSLKDNLKFNQ
+449 FLFQGSLKENLKFNQ
-464 KSATDEEIVNACK
+464 QSATDEEMINACK
-477 SIGIHDYIISLE
+477 SIGIHDYITSLE
-489 NGYDTPVSERGVNM
+489 NGYDTSVSERGVNM

-540 IQNALK
+540 IQNALQV
-546 ILFKNRTS
+546 LFENRTS

-571 VIKGGEIAEQGNHSK
+571 VIKGGRIAEQGNHST
-586 LMNIKKE
+586 LMNLQKE
-593 YYKFTESAFQDL
+593 YFKFTESSFQ
-605 ENLQKN
+605 N

>member
-1 MIGHTFG
+1 MIGSTFG
-8 RMSRGG
+8 PMSRGN
-14 SDDDMFGKL
+14 SDDEMFGKV
-23 YDINVIKRISP
+23 YDINVIKKISP

-50 LLSAGL
+50 LVSAGL

-69 DYINADIGIASQ
+69 DYINNSGISIASR
-81 KSGLIKISLIF
+81 KSGLIELSIVF
-92 GLTMFAAWITNYIGQ
+92 ALTMLAAWITNYIGQ
-107 IYLARVGQYT
+107 IFLARVGQNV

-125 FSHLQKL
+125 FTHLQKL
-132 NLNYFQETKSGSIM
+132 NLNYFQKTKSGSIM
-146 SRLMGDTSQLQ
+146 SRMMGDTSQLQ
-157 ESFSI
+157 ESFAI

-191 LSVVPLLFIAVM
+191 LAVVPLLFIAVLV
-203 IWQPVAKRAF
+203 WQPIAKRAF
-213 ITVRIAISQV
+213 INVRIAISQV

-247 KNFSIL
+247 KDFSGQ
-253 TNDHLNSALKAQ
+253 TDDHIKAALKAQ

-275 DILTSTAILIAAFV
+275 DILTSTAIIIASFV

-327 IQRSMASGSRLF
+327 IQRSMASGARLF

-347 INKVEINMP
+347 INQLKIDTP
-356 KNIIEGDIEFK
+356 KNIIKGQVEFK
-367 SFHFSYDNNIEVLT
+367 DFHFAYDNNIEVLT
-381 DINMKIQ
+381 NINMKIAE
-388 KGSTV
+388 GSTI

-403 TTLAS
+403 TTLAA

-414 PPNKDKGKLSI
+414 PPNKGKKGQLSI
-425 DKIPI
+425 DNIPI

-435 SDLGSQIAMVLQDP
+435 SDLGSQVAMVLQDP
-449 FLFQGSLKDNLKFNQ
+449 FLFQGSLKENLKFNQ
-464 KSATDEEIVNACK
+464 QSATDEEMINACK
-477 SIGIHDYIISLE
+477 SIGIHDYITSLE
-489 NGYDTPVSERGVNM
+489 NGYDTSVSERGVNM

-540 IQNALK
+540 IQNALQV
-546 ILFKNRTS
+546 LFENRTS

-571 VIKGGEIAEQGNHSK
+571 VIKGGRIAEQGNHST
-586 LMNIKKE
+586 LMNLQKE
-593 YYKFTESAFQDL
+593 YFKFTESSFQ
-605 ENLQKN
+605 N

>member
-1 MIGHTFG
+1 MIGSTFG
-8 RMSRGG
+8 PMSRGS
-14 SDDDMFGKL
+14 SDDEMFGKV
-23 YDINVIKRISP
+23 YDINVIKKISP

-50 LLSAGL
+50 LVSAGL

-69 DYINADIGIASQ
+69 DYINNSGISIASR
-81 KSGLIKISLIF
+81 KSGLIELSIVF
-92 GLTMFAAWITNYIGQ
+92 ALTMLAAWITNYIGQ
-107 IYLARVGQYT
+107 IFLARVGQNV

-125 FSHLQKL
+125 FTHLQKL
-132 NLNYFQETKSGSIM
+132 NLNYFQKTKSGSIM
-146 SRLMGDTSQLQ
+146 SRMMGDTSQLQ
-157 ESFSI
+157 ESFAI

-191 LSVVPLLFIAVM
+191 LAVVPLLFIAVLV
-203 IWQPVAKRAF
+203 WQPIAKRAF
-213 ITVRIAISQV
+213 INVRIAISQV

-247 KNFSIL
+247 KDFSGQ
-253 TNDHLNSALKAQ
+253 TDDHIKAALKAQ

-275 DILTSTAILIAAFV
+275 DILTSTAIIIASFV

-327 IQRSMASGSRLF
+327 IQRSMASGARLF
-339 EFLDIKKS
+339 EFLDIEKS
-347 INKVEINMP
+347 INQLKIDTP
-356 KNIIEGDIEFK
+356 KNIIKGQVEFK
-367 SFHFSYDNNIEVLT
+367 DFHFAYDNNIEVLT
-381 DINMKIQ
+381 NINMKIAE
-388 KGSTV
+388 GSTI

-403 TTLAS
+403 TTLAA

-414 PPNKDKGKLSI
+414 PPNKGKKGQLSI
-425 DKIPI
+425 DNIPI

-435 SDLGSQIAMVLQDP
+435 SDLGSQVAMVLQDP
-449 FLFQGSLKDNLKFNQ
+449 FLFQGSLKENLKFNQ
-464 KSATDEEIVNACK
+464 QSATDEEMINACK
-477 SIGIHDYIISLE
+477 SIGIHDYITSLE
-489 NGYDTPVSERGVNM
+489 NGYDTSVSERGVNM

-540 IQNALK
+540 IQNALQV
-546 ILFKNRTS
+546 LFENRTS

-571 VIKGGEIAEQGNHSK
+571 VIKGGRIAEQGNHST
-586 LMNIKKE
+586 LMNLQKE
-593 YYKFTESAFQDL
+593 YFKFTESSFQ
-605 ENLQKN
+605 N